1 MSCKFTEKETLV
13 LRRKRSILNI
23 LLFKVTNENSGH
35 KVALFKYPRWPKK
48 RMPLS
53 HRSII
58 VTPLSLTD
66 KESVYGLSRYN
77 CVKKNT

>member
-1 MSCKFTEKETLV
+1 M
-13 LRRKRSILNI
+13 
-23 LLFKVTNENSGH
+23 NSGH

-58 VTPLSLTD
+58 AALTPLSLTD
-66 KESVYGLSRYN
+66 KGESVYSLSRFN
-77 CVKKNT
+77 CINKKKKKKYINETFTFILYK